1 MLKCVVVCCVLVCI
15 GELSGLQCVSRHT
28 SAFKF
33 SIVSRRN
40 QTGNWIAEVEL
51 GHEGGL
57 KEAGPWAVDVDHTTR
72 KCEDSESI
80 LIAAILKGP
89 ASFEGKA
96 SLPKGALVPKGPP
109 SAGYELLSGLGYYKM
124 HTEPTTW
131 HEALNICTQEGAH
144 LLVVNSEFEA
154 NAMAPLWKNASENWA
169 FSGFHDQYKDGE
181 YVTIFNEP
189 LKTAGFS
196 KWSDSSPQ
204 SGNYKC
210 GLFGK
215 NLMLADNPCSMK
227 RMFICE
233 LEL

>member
-1 MLKCVVVCCVLVCI
+1 MLKCVMVCCVLVCI
-15 GELSGLQCVSRHT
+15 GESSGFQCATPHT

-40 QTGNWIAEVEL
+40 QTGNWIAEVQM

-57 KEAGPWAVDVDHTTR
+57 QEAGPWAIDVDHTTT

-80 LIAAILKGP
+80 LIAAIMKGS
-89 ASFEGKA
+89 ASFEGKV

-131 HEALNICTQEGAH
+131 HEALNICTQESAH
-144 LLVVNSEFEA
+144 LFIVNSEFEA
-154 NAMAPLWKNASENWA
+154 NALVTLWKNTSVVWA

-181 YVTIFNEP
+181 YVTIFNE
-189 LKTAGFS
+189 TMASIGFS
-196 KWSDSSPQ
+196 KWYGSHPLTGEFQ
-204 SGNYKC
+204 C
-210 GLFGK
+210 GLFGS
-215 NLMLADNPCSMK
+215 NRLLADNPCSTK
-227 RMFICE
+227 NIFICE

>member
-1 MLKCVVVCCVLVCI
+1 MLWSILVWYVLVCF
-15 GELSGLQCVSRHT
+15 GESSGLQCASPHT
-28 SAFKF
+28 SVFKF

-40 QTGNWIAEVEL
+40 QTGNWIAEVEV

-57 KEAGPWAVDVDHTTR
+57 QEAGPWAVDVDHTTT

-80 LIAAILKGP
+80 LIAAIIKGP

-96 SLPKGALVPKGPP
+96 SLPKGALMPKGPP

-131 HEALNICTQEGAH
+131 HEAFNICTQEGAY

-154 NAMAPLWKNASENWA
+154 NAMAPLWKKTTENWA

-181 YVTIFNEP
+181 YVTIFNET
-189 LKTAGFS
+189 LASAGFS
-196 KWSDSSPQ
+196 K
-204 SGNYKC
+204 
-210 GLFGK
+210 
-215 NLMLADNPCSMK
+215 
-227 RMFICE
+227 
-233 LEL
+233 